1 MLTHFDRARLAFE
14 WPSSVVCIGTFDGIH
29 LGHQE
34 VIRTAVELARSAEI
48 PAVAVTF
55 DRHPSEVLAP
65 DFRPAYI
72 ASLASDLAEF
82 SRLGVAATVVLPFDL
97 GLSRMSASAFLE
109 EILVG
114 QLAASQLVVGHDFAL
129 GHGREGTADWLASRI
144 PTTCL
149 EPFEIDGERVSSR
162 RIREFIRQGDVATAN
177 RWLGHPFEVAGV
189 VSHGQKLGRTLGFPT
204 VNIAR
209 SFDQV
214 MLADGVYAARAT
226 TRYGEFNAALAVG
239 MRPAVG
245 GQSRTIEAYLLDYP
259 GESLYGSVVRLDV
272 KEFLRPE
279 QNFASLDD
287 LITQMTLDVD
297 RVRQMMGSQ

>member
-29 LGHQE
+29 LGHQQ
-34 VIRTAVELARSAEI
+34 VIKTAVDRAREAEI
-48 PAVAVTF
+48 PAIAVTF
-55 DRHPSEVLAP
+55 DRHPSTVLAP
-65 DFRPAYI
+65 DFRPPYI
-72 ASLASDLAEF
+72 AAMESDLAEF
-82 SRLGVAATVVLPFDL
+82 SRLGVAATVVIPFDL
-97 GLSRMSASAFLE
+97 GLSRMSAAEFLDD
-109 EILVG
+109 ILVG
-114 QLAASQLVVGHDFAL
+114 TLAARQVVVGHDFAL
-129 GHGREGTADWLASRI
+129 GHGREGTAEWLAERI
-144 PTTCL
+144 PTTCVD
-149 EPFEIDGERVSSR
+149 PYEIDGKRVSSR

-177 RWLGHPFEVAGV
+177 RWLGRPFEVAGV

-226 TRYGEFNAALAVG
+226 TRFGTYAAALAIG

-259 GESLYGSVVRLDV
+259 GDSLYGSVVRLDV
-272 KEFLRPE
+272 IEFLRSE
-279 QNFASLDD
+279 QNFASLND
-287 LITQMTLDVD
+287 LITQMELDVQQ
-297 RVRQMMGSQ
+297 VRQIMGSQ